1 MEEVNVNAMDVS
13 LVVEPL
19 VTPVVVDV
27 MVIEGELLS
36 NVQLNVV
43 AAILTGM
50 GSDGAK
56 GLLALK
62 QNGAYT
68 LAQDEYSSVV
78 WGMPKAAAELNA
90 ADEIVALDKITQRL
104 LHQAV
109 KV

>member
-1 MEEVNVNAMDVS
+1 VLGVFGGGGDGEPVNRHKPAVDVLFNS
-13 LVVEPL
+13 LVE
-19 VTPVVVDV
+19 T
-27 MVIEGELLS
+27 GAK
-36 NVQLNVV
+36 NVV